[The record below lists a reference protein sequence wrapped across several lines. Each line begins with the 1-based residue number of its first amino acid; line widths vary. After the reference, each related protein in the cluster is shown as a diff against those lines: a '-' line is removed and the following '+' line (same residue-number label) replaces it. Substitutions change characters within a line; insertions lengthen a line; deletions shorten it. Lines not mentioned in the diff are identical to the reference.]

1 MLVNFAIR
9 KDYLTNRGGDTFQ
22 LLKTIEYLEKYGDI
36 HCKIVSDPEKIDS
49 NLDILHIFNL
59 QNASFAYTMEQAAKK
74 KKAKVVISPIVW
86 HFGDANYVNKMMRI
100 FHNMN
105 IVRLFRG
112 ISPLFEKYSISHG
125 KKIKKIILQNANIVM
140 PNSIEEGEILKKQY
154 NVDFNEVV
162 VPNCVDIGLKEKNK
176 QLQLPK
182 DFILEVGRIEPTK
195 NQLSLIEAMM
205 SHPEIPLVFVGK
217 QNKRKKFY
225 VDLLKK
231 MAKKRG
237 NTFFIEELP
246 QEDLAEYYKA
256 AKVHV
261 LPSFR
266 ESPGLVTLE
275 ALFYGCNIVV
285 SDYKFCP
292 VNYYRFDEVGYICDP
307 YSTNSIE
314 SAVLEAYYAPSKV
327 VVQDYFDFFS
337 YKNAAHIIRE
347 AYIKLMK

>member
-59 QNASFAYTMEQAAKK
+59 QNASFAYAMEQAAQK

-105 IVRLFRG
+105 IVRSFRR
-112 ISPLFEKYSISHG
+112 ISTLFEKYSISHR
-125 KKIKKIILQNANIVM
+125 KEIKKYILQNADIVM
-140 PNSIEEGEILKKQY
+140 PNSFEEGQILKQQY
-154 NVDFNEVV
+154 DINFNEVI
-162 VPNCVDIGLKEKNK
+162 VPNCVDIELKETNK
-176 QLQLPK
+176 QLHLPK

-205 SHPEIPLVFVGK
+205 KYPEIPLVFIGK

-225 VDLLKK
+225 IDLLKNL
-231 MAKKRG
+231 AQKRG
-237 NTFFIEELP
+237 NAFFIEELP
-246 QEDLAEYYKA
+246 QEYLAEYYKA

-275 ALFYGCNIVV
+275 ALFYGCNIVI

-292 VNYYRFDEVGYICDP
+292 VNYYKFDKLGYICNP
-307 YSTNSIE
+307 YSVNSIE
-314 SAVLEAYYAPSKV
+314 KAVLNAYYAPPKV
-327 VVQDYFDFFS
+327 VSKGYFDFFS
-337 YKNAAHIIRE
+337 YTNAAYIIRE
-347 AYIKLMK
+347 TYINLVK